1 MKLIFAIVVACII
14 SALFARQDGNT
25 CRIWPDGNVPY
36 FKTDMSPETVIPT
49 KDDIVRFTN
58 VSTPTITAVKALA
71 KEPVPAVLI
80 CPGGGY
86 SHLAWSHEGVETAQ
100 WFKNLGITAFILK
113 YRCPGQRDAALA
125 DVQRA
130 LSFIRANAVNFNV
143 NPAKLGIVGYS
154 AGANL
159 AVRVST
165 RHAKRHY
172 AAIDDTDKVSCR
184 PDWAMIV
191 YPAGL
196 IEKTEKENLSRIKL
210 RDEYSVDSMTTP
222 TFIIQSQDD
231 FCNVRNAIA
240 YYDALVVAG
249 VEVEMHLF
257 SKGGHGYGM
266 REQGNPTDCWPALA
280 EKWLLG
286 IICNE
291 CRTSGQKKKVR
302 KFSN

>member
-1 MKLIFAIVVACII
+1 MKIIFSVAAVCAL
-14 SALFARQDGNT
+14 SALFAKQDGDT
-25 CRIWPDGNVPY
+25 CRIWPKGNVPY
-36 FKTDMSPETVIPT
+36 FKTDMPPETVMQT

-71 KEPVPAVLI
+71 KESVPAVLI

-100 WFKNLGITAFILK
+100 WFKNHGITAFILK
-113 YRCPGQRDAALA
+113 YRCPGQRDAAFA

-159 AVRVST
+159 AVRAST

-172 AAIDDTDKVSCR
+172 AAIDDTDRFSCR
-184 PDWAMIV
+184 PDWAMVV

-196 IEKTEKENLSRIKL
+196 LEKTEKKNLLPIKL
-210 RDEYSVDSMTTP
+210 CDQYSVDSMTTP

-231 FCNVRNAIA
+231 FCNVRNALA

-266 REQGNPTDCWPALA
+266 RENGNPTDCWPVLA
-280 EKWLLG
+280 EKWLSE
-286 IICNE
+286 IISNE
-291 CRTSGQKKKVR
+291 
-302 KFSN
+302 